1 MSVATAESV
10 LRKTS
15 TASRV
20 APRARLEAVDV
31 VRGVIMIL
39 MALDHTRDF
48 FGIPGPSPTNLAQ
61 ASAPLFL
68 TRWVTHFCAPVFFLL
83 AGTGA
88 RLSLRRRS
96 RSDLSWFLLTRGI
109 WLIVAE
115 LVLARCFAYQFNFDY
130 QITLLLV
137 LWAAGWAMITL
148 AALVQLPVSVV
159 TAIGAL
165 LCSSPGTTCSTR

>member
-1 MSVATAESV
+1 MSVGTDERALRNTSAVSSV
-10 LRKTS
+10 
-15 TASRV
+15 AS
-20 APRARLEAVDV
+20 RARLEAIDV

-68 TRWVTHFCAPVFFLL
+68 TRWVTHICAPVFFLL

-96 RSDLSWFLLTRGI
+96 ITELSRFLLTRGI

-115 LVLARCFAYQFNFDY
+115 LVLARCFAYQFNIDY
-130 QITLLLV
+130 RITLLLV
-137 LWAAGWAMITL
+137 LWAVGWAM
-148 AALVQLPVSVV
+148 
-159 TAIGAL
+159 
-165 LCSSPGTTCSTR
+165 TTG